1 MKFIYVLIVSISI
14 LFSMATLAICI
25 VKEQEIR
32 EAQRTQSFGIPES
45 QTTCAMLKNYQ
56 GTVYKR
62 DGAVYYYPRE
72 WRF

>member
-1 MKFIYVLIVSISI
+1 MNKFIYVLIVSISI

-32 EAQRTQSFGIPES
+32 EVQRTQSYGIPS
-45 QTTCAMLKNYQ
+45 QTCAMLKEYQ

-62 DGAVYYYPRE
+62 DGVAYYYPRE
-72 WRF
+72 LRF